1 MFAVLRIRGI
11 QKINGDVAATLRMMN
26 LHASN
31 NCVLLPQNDVVKGM
45 LQKTKDRI
53 TWGEV
58 DKETLSAMLR
68 KRLRAFGSNDK
79 VDEKKLK
86 EATKFDSFDSFAEAL
101 IEGKANMHKN
111 DLLVPT
117 IRLTPPSKGF
127 KSVVLTYPKGDL
139 GYRGKEINRLIA
151 RMI

>member
-26 LHASN
+26 LKASN
-31 NCVLLPQNDVVKGM
+31 NCVLLPENDVVKGM
-45 LQKTKDRI
+45 IRKTKDRI
-53 TWGEV
+53 TWGEI
-58 DKETLSAMLR
+58 DKETLSVMLK
-68 KRLRAFGSNDK
+68 KRLRAIGSNDK

-86 EATKFDSFDSFAEAL
+86 DITKFDSFDSFAEAV
-101 IEGKANMHKN
+101 IEGKADIHKN
-111 DLLVPT
+111 DLLRPT
-117 IRLTPPSKGF
+117 LRLTPPSKGF

-139 GYRGKEINRLIA
+139 GYRGKEINKLLV